1 MDFHQFSKTLT
12 ENQTRDDLYEHD
24 GQRSKLLGIKS
35 ASSMPIN
42 AALALL
48 RQAHYLAGTAAQE
61 SSVIDP
67 ACGSGSSLAAAAQIL
82 IARGKARRWGA
93 ERIAQEIEK
102 SIWGLDPDPIACHIA
117 ELRLRRTIAQLLP
130 DLPAARR
137 KTMQFHIHQADSLAV
152 MAGARFR
159 IVLTNPP
166 IKISK
171 AVWDAETA
179 PTKPARDI
187 WLQYCEQAMELT
199 AYGGYLAIALPEV
212 FLLKS
217 SAAALRQTL
226 RREWTVLAMTHTQG
240 LFRSGAS
247 AILMTAQ
254 RSDPPAAHAISW
266 ERVEKIAALKSAE
279 SSADTGS
286 GAARYL
292 RQEWKIKGSI
302 EQDLLGEGSQQQ
314 WKYALGSEERLF
326 IERFR
331 SRGSASFALLADIA
345 RGVEIPKETAVS
357 ETAYAGSIAVIR
369 SGDIKPYQI
378 LPRQWIS
385 ATDAATLQPNMSVN
399 AIYITRTGAVPA
411 AAQSSGAMIAHNS
424 LYVAIPKADTT
435 LPANCWPA
443 LPVLLNAKPV
453 QLLFRLTATVY
464 QLSRPS
470 IDAAM
475 LAALPLPIEDTA
487 RLQTIAALTTELT
500 QVYQQNNSA
509 IEALQTIRARLDSE
523 TAALFAF
530 TAAETALF
538 ERWRITSELF

>member
-12 ENQTRDDLYEHD
+12 ENQTRDDLYEFD

-48 RQAHYLAGTAAQE
+48 RQAHYAAGPNAQE

-137 KTMQFHIHQADSLAV
+137 KSMQFHIHQADSLAV
-152 MAGARFR
+152 MAGARFHV
-159 IVLTNPP
+159 VLSNPP
-166 IKISK
+166 LK
-171 AVWDAETA
+171 AAKTVWDAETA
-179 PTKPARDI
+179 PAKPTRDI
-187 WLQYCEQAMELT
+187 WLQYCEQALELT
-199 AYGGYLAIALPEV
+199 AYGGYLAIALPEI
-212 FLLKS
+212 FLLKP

-226 RREWTVLAMTHTQG
+226 QREWAAVAITHTQG

-247 AILMTAQ
+247 AILLTAQ

-266 ERVEKIAALKSAE
+266 ERIEKIAAPKAAEPGVDAGSA
-279 SSADTGS
+279 SA
-286 GAARYL
+286 RFV
-292 RQEWKIKGSI
+292 RQEWKIKGTVP
-302 EQDLLGEGSQQQ
+302 QDLLGEGPQRQ
-314 WKYALGSEERLF
+314 WKYALGAEERAF

-331 SRGSASFALLADIA
+331 SRGGAQFAALVDLS
-345 RGVEIPKETAVS
+345 RGIEIPKETVISEIEYSGAV
-357 ETAYAGSIAVIR
+357 AVIR
-369 SGDIKPYQI
+369 AADIKPYQT

-385 ATDAATLQPNMSVN
+385 SADAAELQPKIPAN
-399 AIYITRTGAVPA
+399 AIYITRSGAFPV
-411 AAQSSGAMIAHNS
+411 AAQSGSPVIAHNS
-424 LYVAIPKADTT
+424 LYVAIPKAGSP
-435 LPANCWPA
+435 LPEDCQPA
-443 LPVLLNAKPV
+443 LPALLNAQPV
-453 QLLFRLTATVY
+453 QLLFRLLATIY

-470 IDAAM
+470 IDAAT
-475 LAALPLPIEDTA
+475 LAELSLPIDDTA
-487 RLQTIAALTTELT
+487 RLRAIAALASELT
-500 QVYQQNNSA
+500 QAYQQN
-509 IEALQTIRARLDSE
+509 TDGSE
-523 TAALFAF
+523 TLRPMRTALNREIAALFAL
-530 TAAETALF
+530 TSAADTALF
-538 ERWRITSELF
+538 ERWRITAE